1 MALLGRGVIEDGR
14 HVGIFRKDT
23 DSIKAKE
30 CDLMRPCL
38 TICFLLTHFSTSLE
52 NENKTHKKQTKQT

>member
-1 MALLGRGVIEDGR
+1 MLGRGVIEDGR

-30 CDLMRPCL
+30 FGLMRPCL
-38 TICFLLTHFSTSLE
+38 TICFLLTHFPTNLE
-52 NENKTHKKQTKQT
+52 NENKTQNKQTKQT